1 MLHLLSNIEFPPGR
15 RPSLIVEG
23 REANLWSE
31 GRKEVSSGVYSG
43 LDARVAIARSKE
55 VVETNPSSSK
65 QHV

>member
-15 RPSLIVEG
+15 RPPPIVEG
-23 REANLWSE
+23 READLWSE
-31 GRKEVSSGVYSG
+31 GRKEGSSGAYGG

-55 VVETNPSSSK
+55 VVETNPSSK